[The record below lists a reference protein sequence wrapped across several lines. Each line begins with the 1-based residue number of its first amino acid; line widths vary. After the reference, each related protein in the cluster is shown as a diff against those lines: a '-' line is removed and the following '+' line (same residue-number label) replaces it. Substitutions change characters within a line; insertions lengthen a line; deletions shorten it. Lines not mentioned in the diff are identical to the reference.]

1 MFHYNVKKGAVRMVA
16 ELLPCP
22 FCGGQANFRAFASA
36 IYGAD
41 GVIVR
46 CMGCGASTKYWAD
59 VEVAEAVS
67 IGMDA
72 AAAAWNQRCKG
83 GFIRSGAEI

>member
-1 MFHYNVKKGAVRMVA
+1 MES

-22 FCGGQANFRAFASA
+22 FCGGIAHFRAYASA
-36 IYGAD
+36 DYGAD
-41 GVIVR
+41 GVIVQ
-46 CMGCGASTKYWAD
+46 CGSCGASTKYWAD

-72 AAAAWNQRCKG
+72 AAAAWNQRQRVKLL
-83 GFIRSGAEI
+83 

>member
-1 MFHYNVKKGAVRMVA
+1 MED

-22 FCGGQANFRAFASA
+22 FCGGRGEFLAFASA
-36 IYGAD
+36 AYGSD

-46 CMGCGASTKYWAD
+46 CMSCGASTKCWAD

-67 IGMDA
+67 IGIDA
-72 AAAAWNQRCKG
+72 AAAAWNQRSTDSNLRG
-83 GFIRSGAEI
+83 GDYVQAKRKECV